1 MYIFIY
7 LDLLYP
13 LPLPSSS
20 PPSLLLSS
28 LPPLLPHPSL
38 LPLPPSPL
46 PSLIPHP
53 SLLSSLL
60 VSPVKETELLVQALR
75 LNTLS
80 KLTFADSK
88 RFDALIRDVFP
99 GAEFKKVEQETLV
112 EALRQATQE
121 MNLEVV
127 ETQVRVTACS
137 TDFICS
143 TCTCSCKV
151 NETLQVTVIGFECI
165 EIM

>member
-1 MYIFIY
+1 M
-7 LDLLYP
+7 
-13 LPLPSSS
+13 
-20 PPSLLLSS
+20 
-28 LPPLLPHPSL
+28 
-38 LPLPPSPL
+38 
-46 PSLIPHP
+46 
-53 SLLSSLL
+53 
-60 VSPVKETELLVQALR
+60 QALR

-137 TDFICS
+137 AGFICS
-143 TCTCSCKV
+143 TCSCKV
-151 NETLQVTVIGFECI
+151 NETLQVTGLLYGNWVCMYRNYVVMKHRLESQQVENTVVEPAFIVLNKMYTVNQEIFVIKDTI
-165 EIM
+165 RALNVV